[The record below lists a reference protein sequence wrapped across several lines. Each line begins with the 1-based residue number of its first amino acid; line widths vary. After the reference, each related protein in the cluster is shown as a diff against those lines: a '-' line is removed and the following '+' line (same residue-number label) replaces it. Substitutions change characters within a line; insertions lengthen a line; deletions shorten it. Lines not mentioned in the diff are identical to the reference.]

1 MQRRKATVTATVAG
15 LVLTGS
21 LAAVAVPAYADGTS
35 PTPSASASTAPQ
47 AHPKGPKTDGAR
59 ALCRRVPKL
68 DRRITRELK
77 RLEAGAGTRGSIA
90 FLQQRV
96 DNAKKE
102 NHAAIAKFLGDRLSA
117 RQALLVNLKQRQSD
131 LKDVASWCKANDNGK
146 TTNTSNNA

>member
-21 LAAVAVPAYADGTS
+21 LAAVAVPAYADGGS
-35 PTPSASASTAPQ
+35 PSASTSTAPQ

-59 ALCRRVPKL
+59 ALCHRVPKL
-68 DRRITRELK
+68 DRRIAREIK
-77 RLEAGAGTRGSIA
+77 RLQSGVGTPGSIA

-102 NHAAIAKFLGDRLSA
+102 NHAAIAKFLGDRLTA
-117 RQALLVNLKQRQSD
+117 RQALLVNLKQRQGD
-131 LKDVASWCKANDNGK
+131 LKDVATWCRANDNGK
-146 TTNTSNNA
+146 PADSGANA

>member
-21 LAAVAVPAYADGTS
+21 LAAVAAPAYADGSS
-35 PTPSASASTAPQ
+35 PSPSAGTAPH

-68 DRRITRELK
+68 DRRIAREIK
-77 RLEAGAGTRGSIA
+77 RLDSGVGTPGSIA
-90 FLQQRV
+90 FLRQRV
-96 DNAKKE
+96 ENAKKE

-131 LKDVASWCKANDNGK
+131 LKDVATWCKANGK
-146 TTNTSNNA
+146 GKPANSTTSA

>member
-21 LAAVAVPAYADGTS
+21 LAAVAVPAYADGSS
-35 PTPSASASTAPQ
+35 PSPSSSAVPQ

-68 DRRITRELK
+68 DRRIAREIK
-77 RLEAGAGTRGSIA
+77 RLEAGVGTPGSIA
-90 FLQQRV
+90 FLEQRV

-102 NHAAIAKFLGDRLSA
+102 NHAAIAKYLGDRLTA
-117 RQALLVNLKQRQSD
+117 RQALLVNLKQRQQD
-131 LKDVASWCKANDNGK
+131 LKDVATWCKANHNGK
-146 TTNTSNNA
+146 TNA